1 MRTGLEGG
9 LILGDSKGV
18 WDGLGAGMQGGSLSN
33 RFNSMNPTTI
43 AEPKIK
49 PVIYI
54 NADTVALTS
63 GAVSIA
69 YNLMDTKPNDI
80 FTTIE
85 NVMTQSQGT
94 TYRPPLVVNGL
105 GGKNYM
111 NFADTGNRYLE
122 TGVVTNPA
130 LFAST
135 SPSATATG
143 LTYMFV
149 IKRLPGAT
157 RSIFDS
163 RDSTSLPTAG
173 DLLLEVN
180 NSGAITFDYKGGISG
195 TTTAFVGTAGT
206 SLLDDWSILTVK
218 CQLRNDGGSLP
229 SDSSGSPIAKRY
241 ALPVDA
247 RIGPTSPLDIYV
259 NGVEQQ
265 KTITTNTFTNS
276 DFYGDGTF
284 RMLNRPVYL
293 GNKGIVFGTSG
304 THIAA
309 FVMIPSYIA
318 KGVQTRIENYFRYYY
333 NKPF

>member
-1 MRTGLEGG
+1 MRTGLESG
-9 LILGDSKGV
+9 LILGESKGI
-18 WDGLGAGMQGGSLSN
+18 WEGLSEGMQGGSLSN
-33 RFNSMNPTTI
+33 RFNSINPTTI
-43 AEPKIK
+43 TEPKIK

-63 GAVSIA
+63 GTVSIA
-69 YNLMDTKPNDI
+69 YNLIDTKPNDI

-143 LTYMFV
+143 LTYIFV

-180 NSGAITFDYKGGISG
+180 GSGAITFDYKGGISG
-195 TTTAFVGTAGT
+195 TTTAFIGTAGT

-218 CQLRNDGGSLP
+218 CQLRNDGGPLP
-229 SDSSGSPIAKRY
+229 GDSSGSPIAKRY

-247 RIGPTSPLDIYV
+247 RVGLTSPLDVYV

-284 RMLNRPVYL
+284 RMINRPVYL